1 MCVVPPR
8 LRLPDGSSLAPL
20 QVAVKSVDK
29 SLKARVLN
37 EVSVLYTLDHPN
49 VLKFIG
55 WYETTKVR

>member
-1 MCVVPPR
+1 
-8 LRLPDGSSLAPL
+8 
-20 QVAVKSVDK
+20 VAVKSVDK

-55 WYETTKVR
+55 WYETTKVRWLRVIVLMD